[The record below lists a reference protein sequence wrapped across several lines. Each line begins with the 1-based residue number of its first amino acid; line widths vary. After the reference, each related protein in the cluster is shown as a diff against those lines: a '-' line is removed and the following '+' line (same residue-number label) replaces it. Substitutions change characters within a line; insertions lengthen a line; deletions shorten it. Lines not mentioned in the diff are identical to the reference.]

1 MQGSQIGLHAVG
13 RQDTELCDFKNI
25 HRISNYNFQQH
36 SSFTKTF
43 RYYEKIGE
51 NTPRWPFGNTI
62 NFNLNPKTMGD
73 LLTGMWIKFE
83 YPNTSN
89 LFDDRASRDLKDKK
103 YFTAPLPGLICF
115 KEFKFTVDEQ
125 IIDVINSD
133 SGYFNLA
140 ATDFNSQINLTP
152 ATNGDLQT
160 YLGTTDICFPLFTS
174 GKVYNDTR
182 SANVIFG
189 EGISVFTPV
198 PFSFIN
204 NYKYN
209 KKIKG
214 FPLCSIYNQKICI
227 SVEFQPQEY
236 FTNSPYNVSLPK
248 VTLVTEEIVLGEY
261 ERHYMMKSEINI
273 PYSVIEKQVTMDID
287 NVESVKSSA
296 ASITN
301 SSTSPSSIKINLQ
314 SNIPLKAIYWYLN
327 RKDNTYIN
335 FNPGTVETSTS
346 NTLNTTNFLNRS
358 HYSEKPN
365 RWILP
370 FNFNDLN
377 ANANTFIQYA
387 LNYPSISECS
397 ITSLENDIG
406 FKQTT
411 DYKTQYGSI
420 YFRLDTYGRTNL
432 FKPLGNFYMY
442 NFVDDI
448 FSQYPSG
455 FENYTI
461 MDKSV
466 KHTLN
471 INLLNYSDIKNNVYI
486 LNVFNIGFRNLYF
499 KDGFVTVT
507 SYS

>member
-13 RQDTELCDFKNI
+13 RQDTELFDFKNI
-25 HRISNYNFQQH
+25 HPIGDFNFQHH
-36 SSFTKTF
+36 SPFTKTF
-43 RYYEKIGE
+43 RYYEKMSE
-51 NTPRWPFGNTI
+51 NTPRWPFGTTVK
-62 NFNLNPKTMGD
+62 FDLNPKTMGD
-73 LLTGMWIKFE
+73 LLTNMWIKFE

-89 LFDDRASRDLKDKK
+89 LFDDRMSRDLKDKK
-103 YFTAPLPGLICF
+103 YFTAPALGLLCF
-115 KEFKFTVDEQ
+115 KEFKFKVDEQ
-125 IIDVINSD
+125 IIDTIDVD
-133 SGYFNLA
+133 SGFFNVQT
-140 ATDFNSQINLTP
+140 TDFNSQLNSIPLI
-152 ATNGDLQT
+152 NGDLQT
-160 YLGTTDICFPLFTS
+160 YLGSSDYCFPLYTS
-174 GKVYNDTR
+174 GKVDNAPF

-189 EGISVFTPV
+189 EGVSVFAPI
-198 PFSFIN
+198 PFSFHNI
-204 NYKYN
+204 YKYN

-214 FPLCSIYNQKICI
+214 FPLCSIYNQKMYI

-248 VTLVTEEIVLGEY
+248 VTLVTEEVVLGEY
-261 ERHYMMKSEINI
+261 ERYYMMKSELRI
-273 PYSVIEKQVTMDID
+273 PYSVIEKQVTID
-287 NVESVKSSA
+287 VDNTESVKSSA
-296 ASITN
+296 SSTN
-301 SSTSPSSIKINLQ
+301 STTSPSSIKINLQ
-314 SNIPLKAIYWYLN
+314 SNIPLKAIYWYMN
-327 RKDNTYIN
+327 RKENTFIN

-346 NTLNTTNFLNRS
+346 NTLNTTNFLNRI
-358 HYSEKPN
+358 HYSEHPN

-370 FNFNDLN
+370 FNFLNLN
-377 ANANTFIQYA
+377 ANSNTFIQYA

-397 ITSLENDIG
+397 IVSSKNDIG

-411 DYKTQYGSI
+411 DYKTQYGAT
-420 YFRLDTYGRTNL
+420 YFRYETFGRTGC

-471 INLLNYSDIKNNVYI
+471 INFLNYPDIKNNVYV
-486 LNVFNIGFRNLYF
+486 LNVFNIGFKNLYF